1 MIIQV
6 EKGEHIVD
14 YCTLC
19 ERECDENCKKCKEY
33 TNGMFTQD
41 ICGVTYYHGFREDKS
56 HDSI

>member
-19 ERECDENCKKCKEY
+19 ERECDEGCKKCKEY
-33 TNGMFTQD
+33 NGMFSQD
-41 ICGVTYYHGFREDKS
+41 ICGVTYYHGYQGGKET
-56 HDSI
+56 

>member
-19 ERECDENCKKCKEY
+19 ERECDEGCKKCKDY
-33 TNGMFTQD
+33 NGMFSQD
-41 ICGVTYYHGFREDKS
+41 ICGVTYYHGYQGGIKK